1 MGINNNTGTVITLDE
16 AIEYTHGFQG
26 NNPDAIKAFFAGINK
41 INRILGQDDCIGIRF
56 YNGTDPVTGQNNLVL
71 VGVDQN
77 GEDITSGVIVE
88 KLFTCPT
95 YCAQNSTLIKP

>member
-1 MGINNNTGTVITLDE
+1 MSINNNTGEVITLDE
-16 AIEYTHGFQG
+16 AIDFTHTFQD
-26 NNPDAIKAFFAGINK
+26 NNPDEIKSFFAGINK

-88 KLFTCPT
+88 KLITCPNF
-95 YCAQNSTLIKP
+95 CPQNSALIKP